1 MGLFLRSS
9 RWLRPA
15 ATVLLL
21 ACSQAQAGA
30 DAATDTPPPVHVR
43 KCVDMDGHA
52 FDWQWSNVPFA
63 SICSTEAVADATS
76 APAQACSASC
86 SGHFNAC
93 FGPAFDQARIDTCF
107 GEYEACLAGC
117 RKTP

>member
-1 MGLFLRSS
+1 
-9 RWLRPA
+9 WLWPA

-30 DAATDTPPPVHVR
+30 DAATDTSLPVHVR

-63 SICSTEAVADATS
+63 SICSTEAGAHATS
-76 APAQACSASC
+76 APAPACSARC
-86 SGHFNAC
+86 SVPFNTC
-93 FGPAFDQARIDTCF
+93 FGPGFDQARIDTCF
-107 GEYEACLAGC
+107 GEYGACLAGC
-117 RKTP
+117 RKAP